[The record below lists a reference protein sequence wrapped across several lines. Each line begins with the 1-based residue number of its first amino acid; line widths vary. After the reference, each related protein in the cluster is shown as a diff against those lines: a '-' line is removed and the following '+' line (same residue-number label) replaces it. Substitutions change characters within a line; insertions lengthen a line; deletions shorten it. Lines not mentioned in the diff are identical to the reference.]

1 MIQEHMKTDTEDDF
15 PFERKICEGL
25 GRVSAT
31 WLLGYLA
38 TWQDGIWV

>member
-1 MIQEHMKTDTEDDF
+1 MKTDTEDDF

-31 WLLGYLA
+31 LLLGYLA
-38 TWQDGIWV
+38 TWLLGRTAFGFDD